1 MNVVIG
7 VDVGGTKIAAHLT
20 DGSEKSIEQA
30 SVPTPSDAHPS
41 AVAGLA
47 EDSPEYAEALKRG
60 RIATM
65 QAIIGVCRR
74 LAIEAR
80 QQGLTLRGIGVG
92 SAGQIDPLR
101 GMVVDANPNIIGWRG
116 TRIVDDLT
124 AAFGV
129 LVFVDNDVR
138 TMALAETAHGAGAGY
153 DNVLCVTV
161 GTGIGGAMVQN
172 GKLIHGAH
180 YSAGEIGYMLAYG
193 KPIEEVYGGPAIA
206 RRYAEEQHMRERLT
220 LVEIT
225 KRALK
230 GDTTARQAIESAAY
244 GLGQHLAP
252 VLAFLDPDAMIVG
265 GGVATIG
272 EMWWAPFLHAF
283 NEFPLESVRSVPVK
297 PAALG
302 SRAGMIGAGVL
313 AARKLGLA

>member
-7 VDVGGTKIAAHLT
+7 VDIGGTKIAAHLS
-20 DGSEKSIEQA
+20 DGTEKSFA
-30 SVPTPSDAHPS
+30 YTTVPTPADAHPS
-41 AVAGLA
+41 AIAGLA
-47 EDSPEYAEALKRG
+47 EGSPEYAEALKRG

-65 QAIIGVCRR
+65 QALIGVCRR
-74 LAIEAR
+74 LFIDAR
-80 QQGLTLRGIGVG
+80 QQGLTVRGIGVG

-101 GMVVDANPNIIGWRG
+101 GIVIDANPNIIGWRG
-116 TRIVDDLT
+116 ARIVDELT

-138 TMALAETAHGAGAGY
+138 AMALAETSHGAGQGF

-161 GTGIGGAMVQN
+161 GTGIGGAMVQD

-180 YSAGEIGYMLAYG
+180 FSAGEIGYLLAHG
-193 KPIEEVYGGPAIA
+193 KPIEQVYGGPAIA
-206 RRYAEEQHMRERLT
+206 RRYAEERQLREEIT
-220 LVEIT
+220 LIDVT
-225 KRALK
+225 KRALR
-230 GDTTARQAIESAAY
+230 GDTAARQVIESAAY

-252 VLAFLDPDAMIVG
+252 VIAFLDPDALIVG
-265 GGVATIG
+265 GGVVAIG
-272 EMWWAPFLHAF
+272 EMWWTPFLHAF
-283 NEFPLESVRSVPVK
+283 KEFPLESVRSVPVK

-313 AARKLGLA
+313 AAKKLGMV